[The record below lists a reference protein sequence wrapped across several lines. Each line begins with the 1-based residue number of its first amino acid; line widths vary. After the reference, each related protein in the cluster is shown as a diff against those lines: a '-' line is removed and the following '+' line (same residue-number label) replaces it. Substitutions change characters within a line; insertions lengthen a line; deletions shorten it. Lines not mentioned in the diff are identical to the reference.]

1 MKIRFQLPRPTPH
14 FLLPL
19 LAAALALGFLALTA
33 IAFGHAPDELLSILI
48 SGSVGSTFAL
58 EGTLLKSV
66 PLLLTGLSIVIAF
79 RAGVWNIGGEGQFL
93 AGALGAFL
101 GARYGVTAALL
112 ASLIAGALWAS
123 IASVMR
129 LWRNAPEV
137 LTTILLNF
145 IAIHLLGFAVNGPLQ
160 EASGKYPQSDAIPTA
175 ATLPAL
181 GSSELH
187 AGIVIAVAAAI
198 GAWFLLYRT
207 AEGLRLRAS
216 GFNRSAAKWAG
227 VNVNAQLVRAMAIS
241 GSLAGL
247 AGGIELLGVT
257 HRLFERFAAGYGY
270 AGIAVALLAQLHP
283 LGTLASAFF
292 FGALTTG
299 AGELQRT
306 AGISSTVA
314 TFGQAIVILMMI
326 ALTKR
331 NAGVSPA
338 GSQASSP
345 APRNLGG
352 ETPPSQPAERRR
364 SGGSA

>member
-1 MKIRFQLPRPTPH
+1 MSGLFRNLRRPTSDSRLPRIAIGAA
-14 FLLPL
+14 LLSLIL
-19 LAAALALGFLALTA
+19 LALCG
-33 IAFGHAPDELLSILI
+33 IAFGHAPGELLSILI

-66 PLLLTGLSIVIAF
+66 PLLLTGLSVAIAF

-93 AGALGAFL
+93 AGALCAFL
-101 GARYGVTAALL
+101 GARYGMAAALA

-123 IASVMR
+123 IATAMR

-145 IAIHLLGFAVNGPLQ
+145 IAIHLLGYAVNGPLQ
-160 EASGKYPQSDAIPTA
+160 EASGKYPQSDVVAASLPT
-175 ATLPAL
+175 L

-187 AGIVIAVAAAI
+187 AGIVIAVVAAI

-227 VNVNAQLVRAMAIS
+227 VHVDAQLVRAMAIS
-241 GSLAGL
+241 GAMAGL

-314 TFGQAIVILMMI
+314 TFGQAIVILAMI
-326 ALTKR
+326 ALTRRR
-331 NAGVSPA
+331 NA
-338 GSQASSP
+338 
-345 APRNLGG
+345 
-352 ETPPSQPAERRR
+352 
-364 SGGSA
+364 

>member
-1 MKIRFQLPRPTPH
+1 MSGLRRPTADSRLPRIAIAIGAA
-14 FLLPL
+14 LLSLIL
-19 LAAALALGFLALTA
+19 LALCG
-33 IAFGHAPDELLSILI
+33 IAFGHAPGELLSILI

-66 PLLLTGLSIVIAF
+66 PLLLTGLSVAIAF

-101 GARYGVTAALL
+101 GARYGMAAALA

-123 IASVMR
+123 IATAMR

-145 IAIHLLGFAVNGPLQ
+145 IAIHLLGYAVNGPLQ
-160 EASGKYPQSDAIPTA
+160 EASGKYPQSDVVAASLPTF
-175 ATLPAL
+175 

-187 AGIVIAVAAAI
+187 AGIVIAVVAAI

-227 VNVNAQLVRAMAIS
+227 VHVDAQLVRAMAIS
-241 GSLAGL
+241 GAMAGL

-314 TFGQAIVILMMI
+314 TFGQAIVILAMI
-326 ALTKR
+326 ALTRRR
-331 NAGVSPA
+331 NA
-338 GSQASSP
+338 
-345 APRNLGG
+345 
-352 ETPPSQPAERRR
+352 
-364 SGGSA
+364 

>member
-1 MKIRFQLPRPTPH
+1 VSRIVIGA
-14 FLLPL
+14 
-19 LAAALALGFLALTA
+19 AAALLSIIILALCA
-33 IAFGHAPDELLSILI
+33 IAFGHAPAELFSTLIAGSI
-48 SGSVGSTFAL
+48 GSSFAL

-66 PLLLTGLSIVIAF
+66 PLLLTGLSVAIAF

-93 AGALGAFL
+93 IGALGALL
-101 GARYGVTAALL
+101 GARYGMIAALA
-112 ASLIAGALWAS
+112 ASIIAGALWAS
-123 IASVMR
+123 IASLMR

-145 IAIHLLGFAVNGPLQ
+145 IAIHILGYAVNGPLQ
-160 EASGKYPQSDAIPTA
+160 EASGKYPQSDAVPLA
-175 ATLPAL
+175 ATLPRL
-181 GSSELH
+181 GTSELH
-187 AGIVIAVAAAI
+187 AGIVIAVLAAI
-198 GAWFLLYRT
+198 GAWFLLFRT

-227 VNVNAQLVRAMAIS
+227 INVDAQLVRAMAIS
-241 GSLAGL
+241 GAMAGL

-283 LGTLASAFF
+283 LGAIASAFF

-314 TFGQAIVILMMI
+314 TFGQAVVILMMI
-326 ALTKR
+326 VLT
-331 NAGVSPA
+331 
-338 GSQASSP
+338 
-345 APRNLGG
+345 
-352 ETPPSQPAERRR
+352 RRR
-364 SGGSA
+364 GANT

>member
-1 MKIRFQLPRPTPH
+1 VRARRIGIA
-14 FLLPL
+14 
-19 LAAALALGFLALTA
+19 LAAAALSVVLLALSGL
-33 IAFGHAPDELLSILI
+33 AFGHTPGELLSILI

-66 PLLLTGLSIVIAF
+66 PLLLTGLSVAIAF

-93 AGALGAFL
+93 VGALGAFL
-101 GARYGVTAALL
+101 GARYGMAAALV

-123 IASVMR
+123 IASTMR

-145 IAIHLLGFAVNGPLQ
+145 IAIHLLGYAVNGPLQ
-160 EASGKYPQSDAIPTA
+160 EASGKYPQSDPVPAA
-175 ATLPAL
+175 ATLPSL
-181 GSSELH
+181 GASELH
-187 AGIVIAVAAAI
+187 AGIIIAIVAAI
-198 GAWFLLYRT
+198 GAWYLLYRT
-207 AEGLRLRAS
+207 AEGLRLRAT

-227 VNVNAQLVRAMAIS
+227 INVDAQLVRAMAIS
-241 GSLAGL
+241 GAMAGL

-314 TFGQAIVILMMI
+314 TFGQAIVILVVI
-326 ALTKR
+326 AFGR
-331 NAGVSPA
+331 S
-338 GSQASSP
+338 
-345 APRNLGG
+345 GG
-352 ETPPSQPAERRR
+352 GTPPSQPAERQR
-364 SGGSA
+364 SGGAS

>member
-1 MKIRFQLPRPTPH
+1 MTARRFLRGLRLPASDSRLAKIAIAIGAA
-14 FLLPL
+14 LLSVIL
-19 LAAALALGFLALTA
+19 LALSG
-33 IAFGHAPDELLSILI
+33 IAFGHAPGELLSILI
-48 SGSVGSTFAL
+48 GGSAGSRFAL

-66 PLLLTGLSIVIAF
+66 PLLLTGLSVAIAF

-93 AGALGAFL
+93 AGALAAFL
-101 GARYGVTAALL
+101 GARFGVAAALA

-123 IASVMR
+123 IASAMR

-145 IAIHLLGFAVNGPLQ
+145 IAIHLLGYAVNGPLQ
-160 EASGKYPQSDAIPTA
+160 EASGKYPQSDAVPASSILPT
-175 ATLPAL
+175 L
-181 GSSELH
+181 GGSELH
-187 AGIVIAVAAAI
+187 AGVIIAVIAAI
-198 GAWFLLYRT
+198 GAWFLLFRT

-216 GFNRSAAKWAG
+216 GFNRSAARWAG
-227 VNVNAQLVRAMAIS
+227 INADAQLVRAMAIS
-241 GSLAGL
+241 GAMAGL

-292 FGALTTG
+292 FGAMTTG

-314 TFGQAIVILMMI
+314 TFGQAIVILATI
-326 ALTKR
+326 ALT
-331 NAGVSPA
+331 
-338 GSQASSP
+338 
-345 APRNLGG
+345 
-352 ETPPSQPAERRR
+352 RRR
-364 SGGSA
+364 RA

>member
-1 MKIRFQLPRPTPH
+1 MRARQLLIAVLAA
-14 FLLPL
+14 FSAVAL
-19 LAAALALGFLALTA
+19 LALSGL
-33 IAFGHAPDELLSILI
+33 AFGHGELLSILI

-58 EGTLLKSV
+58 EGTLLKSI
-66 PLLLTGLSIVIAF
+66 PLLLTGLSVAIAF

-93 AGALGAFL
+93 AGAMGAFL
-101 GARYGVTAALL
+101 GARYGMIAALA

-123 IASVMR
+123 IASALR

-145 IAIHLLGFAVNGPLQ
+145 IAIHLLGYAVNGPLQ
-160 EASGKYPQSDAIPTA
+160 EASGKYPQSDLASA
-175 ATLPAL
+175 SLPAI
-181 GSSELH
+181 GELH
-187 AGIVIAVAAAI
+187 LGVVIAVLAAI

-227 VNVNAQLVRAMAIS
+227 VDVNAQLVRAMAIS
-241 GSLAGL
+241 GAMAGL

-283 LGTLASAFF
+283 LGTIASSFF

-299 AGELQRT
+299 AGELQRA

-314 TFGQAIVILMMI
+314 TFGQAIVILVTI
-326 ALTKR
+326 VFTRRK
-331 NAGVSPA
+331 NA
-338 GSQASSP
+338 
-345 APRNLGG
+345 
-352 ETPPSQPAERRR
+352 
-364 SGGSA
+364 